1 MYRPVIASA
10 DVSCTAAG
18 PTTIRPRSTTARLP
32 RVILVLAAVAAI
44 GCDENAALQQVS
56 RAQHLAADLH
66 VQFTKA
72 ADSASKAVL
81 ADTDEASRSS
91 SADAEQAKQAAQK
104 DVDALRPLLKQLN
117 LADELRLLD
126 QFVASF
132 AAYSELDRRILDLA
146 VENTNLK
153 AQRLSF
159 GPAQEAADAFRDALQ
174 AVVPADPGRDTWQV
188 KALVATAVQTVR
200 EIQVLQAPHIADADD
215 QVMAKMETRMQASE
229 ASARRAVEA
238 LAPLLQRPSR
248 EQLTRA
254 TAALDRFMS
263 VNAEITALSRRN
275 TNVRSL
281 ALSLSE
287 KSKLVAA
294 CEVSLSA
301 LRELLA
307 TRGLTGRR
315 YGSG

>member
-1 MYRPVIASA
+1 LVA
-10 DVSCTAAG
+10 
-18 PTTIRPRSTTARLP
+18 TARRA
-32 RVILVLAAVAAI
+32 RVILALSAVAAI
-44 GCDENAALQQVS
+44 GCDENAALQGVS

-81 ADTDEASRSS
+81 ADTDEASGSFAR
-91 SADAEQAKQAAQK
+91 DAEQAKQAVRT
-104 DVDALRPLLKQLN
+104 DLDALRPLLQELN
-117 LADELRLLD
+117 LTDELRLLD

-132 AAYSELDRRILDLA
+132 DAYSELDRRILDLA

-153 AQRLSF
+153 AQQLSF

-174 AVVPADPGRDTWQV
+174 SVVPADPARDGWQV

-200 EIQVLQAPHIADADD
+200 EIQVLQAPHIANADD
-215 QVMAKMETRMQASE
+215 QVMARMETRMQASE
-229 ASARRAVEA
+229 ARARRDVEA
-238 LAPLLQRPSR
+238 LAPLIQRASR

-287 KSKLVAA
+287 KSKIVAA
-294 CEVSLSA
+294 CEESLA
-301 LRELLA
+301 GLRDLLA
-307 TRGLTGRR
+307 KRGLTGHR
-315 YGSG
+315 YGQG

>member
-1 MYRPVIASA
+1 VHCFAVVPPATQAAVRSRSA
-10 DVSCTAAG
+10 
-18 PTTIRPRSTTARLP
+18 TAR
-32 RVILVLAAVAAI
+32 RGCTILALSAAAAI
-44 GCDENAALQQVS
+44 ACDENAALERVS
-56 RAQHLAADLH
+56 RARHLAADLH

-81 ADTDEASRSS
+81 ADTDEASRSF
-91 SADAEQAKQAAQK
+91 AHHAEQAKQAVQT
-104 DVDALRPLLKQLN
+104 DVDALRPLLQQLN
-117 LADELRLLD
+117 LADETRLLN

-132 AAYSELDRRILDLA
+132 DAYSELDRRILDLA

-159 GPAQEAADAFRDALQ
+159 GPAQEAADAFRDDLQ
-174 AVVPADPGRDTWQV
+174 SVVPADPARDGWQV
-188 KALVATAVQTVR
+188 KALVSTAVQTVR
-200 EIQVLQAPHIADADD
+200 EIQVLQAPHIANADD
-215 QVMAKMETRMQASE
+215 EVMARMEAHMQVSE
-229 ASARRAVEA
+229 ATARRAVEA
-238 LAPLLQRPSR
+238 LAPLLQRASR

-287 KSKLVAA
+287 KSKTVAA
-294 CEVSLSA
+294 CEESLAA
-301 LRELLA
+301 LRDLLA

-315 YGSG
+315 YGAG

>member
-1 MYRPVIASA
+1 VNSRCATV
-10 DVSCTAAG
+10 
-18 PTTIRPRSTTARLP
+18 
-32 RVILVLAAVAAI
+32 VLALSAIAAI
-44 GCDENAALQQVS
+44 ACDENAALERVS
-56 RAQHLAADLH
+56 RARHLAADLH

-81 ADTDEASRSS
+81 SDTDEASQSF
-91 SADAEQAKQAAQK
+91 ANDAEQAKQAVRT
-104 DVDALRPLLKQLN
+104 DIETLRPLLQQLN
-117 LADELRLLD
+117 LTDELHALD
-126 QFVASF
+126 QFVTSF
-132 AAYSELDRRILDLA
+132 DAYGELDRRILDLA

-174 AVVPADPGRDTWQV
+174 SAVPSDQSKDAWQI
-188 KALVATAVQTVR
+188 KALVATAVQAVR
-200 EIQVLQAPHIADADD
+200 EIQVLQAPHIANADD
-215 QVMAKMETRMQASE
+215 TVMAGMETRMQASE

-238 LAPLLQRPSR
+238 LAPLLQAGSR
-248 EQLTRA
+248 GQLTRA
-254 TAALDRFMS
+254 TEALNRFMS

-287 KSKLVAA
+287 KSTIVAA
-294 CEVSLSA
+294 CEEKLSA
-301 LRELLA
+301 LRDLLA

-315 YGSG
+315 YGPR

>member
-1 MYRPVIASA
+1 V
-10 DVSCTAAG
+10 
-18 PTTIRPRSTTARLP
+18 TARRGTVALALFA
-32 RVILVLAAVAAI
+32 IAAVA
-44 GCDENAALQQVS
+44 CDENAALERVS
-56 RAQHLAADLH
+56 RARHLAADLH

-81 ADTDEASRSS
+81 ADTDEASQSF
-91 SADAEQAKQAAQK
+91 AHDAEQAKQAVRK
-104 DVDALRPLLKQLN
+104 DSDELRPLLQELN
-117 LADELRLLD
+117 LSDELRLLG
-126 QFVASF
+126 QFTTSF
-132 AAYSELDRRILDLA
+132 DAYSQLDRRILDLA

-174 AVVPADPGRDTWQV
+174 SVVPADRARDGWQV

-200 EIQVLQAPHIADADD
+200 EIQVLQAAHIANADD
-215 QVMAKMETRMQASE
+215 DVMARMETRMQASE
-229 ASARRAVEA
+229 ASARRTVEA
-238 LAPLLQRPSR
+238 LAPLLQRGSR
-248 EQLTRA
+248 EHLTRA

-287 KSKLVAA
+287 KSKVVAA
-294 CEVSLSA
+294 CEESLAA

-307 TRGLTGRR
+307 TRGLTGHR
-315 YGSG
+315 YGT